1 MMLSLRGGG
10 YEYVD
15 LGLPSGLKWAKCN
28 IGAEKETDY
37 GYYFQWG
44 DIVDKSNA
52 VCDWSTYKYCNGSST
67 TMTKYNSESYYGIVD
82 NIETLEAK
90 DDAATQFMGDG
101 WRMPTKADFDEL
113 SVNTDSEWVT
123 NHNGSGVNGYKFT
136 SSNGN
141 SIFIP
146 ASGRRYDSS
155 FHNQGNYGEVWS
167 SSVVNSDASTLY
179 FGLDDFAADSY
190 TMRCSGLCVR
200 GVFK

>member
-1 MMLSLRGGG
+1 
-10 YEYVD
+10 
-15 LGLPSGLKWAKCN
+15 
-28 IGAEKETDY
+28 
-37 GYYFQWG
+37 
-44 DIVDKSNA
+44 
-52 VCDWSTYKYCNGSST
+52 
-67 TMTKYNSESYYGIVD
+67 MTKYNSESYYGKVD

-101 WRMPTKADFDEL
+101 WRMPTKADFVEL

-123 NHNGSGVNGYKFT
+123 NYNGSGVNGYKFT
-136 SSNGN
+136 SNKEGYQNN

-146 ASGRRYDSS
+146 AAGCREGSS
-155 FHNQGNYGEVWS
+155 FHIQGNYGEVWS